1 MPVKLKIKYF
11 SRIAPAPTSPSDL
24 QARDPL
30 GYLVQQF
37 VVRNRTMSTDETSH
51 ESDHQ
56 MGDSESDVVV
66 QGVDSPSS
74 SQVAMKEGPR
84 QSLKRKFHE
93 IFRKEK
99 EIHAL
104 IQELEDRIGP
114 EENYEALVQERNS
127 MSQELQTLRQEREP
141 LLQERA
147 AMFQELNRL
156 SEVERKYNTLY
167 QENNKFLNSIQLSK
181 EGLREQG
188 RKMAVEKAQAVREA
202 EYFKQRD
209 ESTQLAN
216 SSLKDQ
222 NRILEDR
229 LKQAET
235 RLEEFEA
242 ERREKGIPAVTN
254 DDPIVLETMDF
265 VNGMYRQFN
274 VLQTPRHE
282 PGNQEF

>member
-1 MPVKLKIKYF
+1 
-11 SRIAPAPTSPSDL
+11 
-24 QARDPL
+24 
-30 GYLVQQF
+30 
-37 VVRNRTMSTDETSH
+37 
-51 ESDHQ
+51 
-56 MGDSESDVVV
+56 
-66 QGVDSPSS
+66 
-74 SQVAMKEGPR
+74 
-84 QSLKRKFHE
+84 
-93 IFRKEK
+93 
-99 EIHAL
+99 
-104 IQELEDRIGP
+104 
-114 EENYEALVQERNS
+114 

-147 AMFQELNRL
+147 AMLQELNRL

-209 ESTQLAN
+209 ESSQLAN
-216 SSLKDQ
+216 SSLKEQ
-222 NRILEDR
+222 VRMLEDR

-265 VNGMYRQFN
+265 VNGMYRQCN

>member
-1 MPVKLKIKYF
+1 M
-11 SRIAPAPTSPSDL
+11 
-24 QARDPL
+24 
-30 GYLVQQF
+30 
-37 VVRNRTMSTDETSH
+37 RNRTMSTDETSH

-56 MGDSESDVVV
+56 MGGSESDVVV

-99 EIHAL
+99 EMHAL

-156 SEVERKYNTLY
+156 NEVERKYNTLY

-216 SSLKDQ
+216 SSLKEQ
-222 NRILEDR
+222 NRMLEDR

>member
-1 MPVKLKIKYF
+1 MLRRLFCDLATVAACAIGLIVCSSELFAQQDYQPKIAAASGDAELALKGFVVPEDMSGRLIAAEPMLANPVCF
-11 SRIAPAPTSPSDL
+11 TVTNDGRIFVCETFRQEVGVEDNRNHMNWLENDL
-24 QARDPL
+24 QL
-30 GYLVQQF
+30 
-37 VVRNRTMSTDETSH
+37 
-51 ESDHQ
+51 ESV
-56 MGDSESDVVV
+56 E
-66 QGVDSPSS
+66 
-74 SQVAMKEGPR
+74 
-84 QSLKRKFHE
+84 
-93 IFRKEK
+93 
-99 EIHAL
+99 
-104 IQELEDRIGP
+104 
-114 EENYEALVQERNS
+114 
-127 MSQELQTLRQEREP
+127 
-141 LLQERA
+141 ERA

-156 SEVERKYNTLY
+156 NEVERKYNTLY

>member
-1 MPVKLKIKYF
+1 
-11 SRIAPAPTSPSDL
+11 
-24 QARDPL
+24 
-30 GYLVQQF
+30 
-37 VVRNRTMSTDETSH
+37 MSTDETSH

-56 MGDSESDVVV
+56 MGDSDSHVVV
-66 QGVDSPSS
+66 QGMDSPSS

-99 EIHAL
+99 EIRDAL

-147 AMFQELNRL
+147 AMLQELNRL

-209 ESTQLAN
+209 ESSQLAN
-216 SSLKDQ
+216 SSLKEQ
-222 NRILEDR
+222 VRMLEDR

-235 RLEEFEA
+235 RLEEFET

>member
-1 MPVKLKIKYF
+1 
-11 SRIAPAPTSPSDL
+11 
-24 QARDPL
+24 
-30 GYLVQQF
+30 
-37 VVRNRTMSTDETSH
+37 MSTDEINH
-51 ESDHQ
+51 ETDHQ

-93 IFRKEK
+93 VFRKEK
-99 EIHAL
+99 EILQKERDAL

-222 NRILEDR
+222 NSSLKDQNRILEDQ

-242 ERREKGIPAVTN
+242 ERREKGIPAITN

>member
-1 MPVKLKIKYF
+1 
-11 SRIAPAPTSPSDL
+11 
-24 QARDPL
+24 
-30 GYLVQQF
+30 
-37 VVRNRTMSTDETSH
+37 MSTDETSH

-56 MGDSESDVVV
+56 MGDSESNVVV
-66 QGVDSPSS
+66 QGMDSPSS

-93 IFRKEK
+93 VFRKEKEVFRKEK
-99 EIHAL
+99 EILQKERDAL

-222 NRILEDR
+222 VRMLEDR